1 MAKFCQKAL
10 ALKTIR
16 VKTIFKQVV
25 KIKQLN
31 GWNKNV
37 QCCRVLRRGRD
48 KGKKYIIRAK
58 GERGRGKGRS
68 GIMRGEEGKVEVG

>member
-16 VKTIFKQVV
+16 VKTIIKQVV

-37 QCCRVLRRGRD
+37 HYCRVLRRGRD

-58 GERGRGKGRS
+58 G
-68 GIMRGEEGKVEVG
+68 RGEEGKVEVG

>member
-37 QCCRVLRRGRD
+37 HCCRVLRRGRD

-58 GERGRGKGRS
+58 E
-68 GIMRGEEGKVEVG
+68 RGEEGKVEVG